1 MKSSSSITDQR
12 ERQFNDVAYLLLKK
26 MASETEIRQKAQ
38 DQGLSGQ
45 EINQA
50 VNFGSSNPN
59 LSADEVIKKYKQS
72 K

>member
-1 MKSSSSITDQR
+1 
-12 ERQFNDVAYLLLKK
+12 